1 METEI
6 TDNSISIIE
15 LITIIVQCLLCSI
28 GLLSNSLLALTIFRS
43 PKLKVGCCGILL
55 LILALTECV
64 AQCSVLF
71 LPTFLTLTRIQIPL
85 IICFY
90 AEFYGPYSQALIPII
105 SLLISIDRLI
115 SILLPIRYKM
125 MSNNEK
131 QIYITFLILLPA
143 IILLYL
149 PFEMHNFTLKNFN
162 KQVFCMP
169 TDFIDS
175 SMVLLMST
183 IILLSNLGVLFIY
196 TIIGLLIK
204 FNVIKL
210 SNDNTERKL
219 YKSLIVLMAISL
231 TCWLPTPIINFFVV
245 LNTQLS
251 QNTQHLLIRIALQLN
266 KIAQTLNAPVLYICS
281 SDYQKEMKKEFC
293 RLVNFLKK
301 NNSQKESVIGGGGN
315 SNPTKQN
322 NNIQTPVILI
332 NNFVYPK

>member
-1 METEI
+1 MENEI

-15 LITIIVQCLLCSI
+15 LITIIVQCFLCSV
-28 GLLSNSLLALTIFRS
+28 GLLSNSFLALTIFRS
-43 PKLKVGCCGILL
+43 PKLKIGCCGILL

-115 SILLPIRYKM
+115 SILLPIR
-125 MSNNEK
+125 
-131 QIYITFLILLPA
+131 
-143 IILLYL
+143 
-149 PFEMHNFTLKNFN
+149 
-162 KQVFCMP
+162 QVFCMP

-175 SMVLLMST
+175 SMVLLIST

-196 TIIGLLIK
+196 TIIGLFIK

-281 SDYQKEMKKEFC
+281 SDYQNEMKKEFC
-293 RLVNFLKK
+293 RLIKFIKK
-301 NNSQKESVIGGGGN
+301 NNSQKESVIGGGN